1 MKTGS
6 HNPPS
11 SILTRSTNPLNK
23 ESNTLQTTNRAL
35 GKGLASLIPQAGPQS
50 VPQPSQ
56 GFFECSV
63 DDIIPSRD
71 QPRKLFSKQALD
83 ELAASIREKGIIQP
97 LIVRRIE
104 GGKYELIAGERRLKA
119 SRLAGLTH
127 VPVVVSL
134 TAPEEVF
141 EIALIE
147 NIQREDLNPIEEALA
162 YKELQEK
169 YHLTQD
175 EIAQR
180 VGKERSSVANG
191 LRLLSLPEEIRGD
204 IIEGRLSM
212 GQARALL
219 ALEEDEERIRI
230 KKRILSE
237 GLSVREVESLIK
249 NLKSGIHVERRS
261 QTILHDPQIK
271 FIEQEMSKILG
282 TKVRIKARGLKGK
295 VVIDYYSNE
304 DLDRIFNA
312 VIG

>member
-1 MKTGS
+1 M
-6 HNPPS
+6 
-11 SILTRSTNPLNK
+11 
-23 ESNTLQTTNRAL
+23 QTTTSRAL
-35 GKGLASLIPQAGPQS
+35 GKGLASLIPQAGTQS
-50 VPQPSQ
+50 VPAPSQ
-56 GFFECSV
+56 GFFECPV
-63 DDIIPSRD
+63 GDIIPSRD

-83 ELAASIREKGIIQP
+83 ELAASIKEKGIIQP

-104 GGKYELIAGERRLKA
+104 GGKYELIAGERRLRA
-119 SRLAGLTH
+119 ARLAGLEY
-127 VPVVVSL
+127 VPVVVSIN
-134 TAPEEVF
+134 APEEVF
-141 EIALIE
+141 ELALIE

-169 YHLTQD
+169 YRLTQE

-180 VGKERSSVANG
+180 VGKERSSVANA

-204 IIEGRLSM
+204 IIEVRLSM
-212 GQARALL
+212 GHARALL
-219 ALEEDEERIRI
+219 ALEEDDERIRI

-237 GLSVREVESLIK
+237 ELSVREVERLIK
-249 NLKSGIHVERRS
+249 NLKSGIQVERRS

-282 TKVRIKARGLKGK
+282 TKVKIKARGAKGK
-295 VVIDYYSNE
+295 VVIDYYSAE